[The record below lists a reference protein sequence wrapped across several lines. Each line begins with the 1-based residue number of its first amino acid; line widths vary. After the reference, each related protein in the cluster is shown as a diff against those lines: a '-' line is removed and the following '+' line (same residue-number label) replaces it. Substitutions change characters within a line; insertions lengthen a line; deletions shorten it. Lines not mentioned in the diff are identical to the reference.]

1 MGNGKDFAAVQTL
14 WSNSKTLVCFQ
25 CYFSHRPKTK
35 HRSMKTT
42 LCQPDPVKSLFLIPY
57 YLSSISNTSSTPSSP
72 LVFLCIHKYHSVSLW
87 GHPHQM
93 SIQFIIP
100 WLGVHLLQ
108 WSFRK
113 GVGLDCWA
121 PKLAQ
126 VWSLTHLPSLYKAH
140 TPYLPGTDF
149 LRSCS
154 WTAFP
159 TGYLILCEIII
170 SFSACSNT

>member
-1 MGNGKDFAAVQTL
+1 MGNGKDFAAMQTL

-87 GHPHQM
+87 GIPIKCPFSSLFHDLESICYSGHSGKGLGWTVGHQ
-93 SIQFIIP
+93 
-100 WLGVHLLQ
+100 
-108 WSFRK
+108 
-113 GVGLDCWA
+113 
-121 PKLAQ
+121 
-126 VWSLTHLPSLYKAH
+126 
-140 TPYLPGTDF
+140 
-149 LRSCS
+149 
-154 WTAFP
+154 
-159 TGYLILCEIII
+159 
-170 SFSACSNT
+170 N